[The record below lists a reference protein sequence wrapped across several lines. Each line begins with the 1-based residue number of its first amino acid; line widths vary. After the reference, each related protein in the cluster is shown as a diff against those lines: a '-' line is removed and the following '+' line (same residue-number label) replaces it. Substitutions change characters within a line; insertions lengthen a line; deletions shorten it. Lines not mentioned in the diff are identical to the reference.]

1 MNRSFALSI
10 AVVTLLTVVPAS
22 VRAQAAASEVGT
34 WTLSVKKSTY
44 SPGPA
49 PKSATRTYT
58 MVGAMLKSVVERVSA
73 DGKPTKTEYTAGFD
87 GKDYPLTGAP
97 QYDMLALTKLD
108 ANTTHASLKKGG
120 KEVAQS
126 HRVVS
131 KNGKSLTVTTTGVT
145 DTGEKMKNV
154 EHYDKK

>member
-1 MNRSFALSI
+1 MTRSLARSI
-10 AVVTLLTVVPAS
+10 AALALFAVLPATA
-22 VRAQAAASEVGT
+22 RTQPPDPQIGT
-34 WTLSVKKSTY
+34 WVLSVKRSTY

-49 PKSATRTYT
+49 PKSATRSYT
-58 MVGAMLKSVVERVSA
+58 MAGALLKSVVERVGA

-87 GKDYPLTGAP
+87 GKDFPITGAP
-97 QYDMLALTKLD
+97 QYDMLTLKKLD

-131 KNGKSLTVTTTGVT
+131 KNGKSMTVTTTGIT
-145 DTGEKMKNV
+145 DKGEKMKNI

>member
-10 AVVTLLTVVPAS
+10 AVVTFLTILPAS
-22 VRAQAAASEVGT
+22 VRAQTAASEVGT

-58 MVGAMLKSVVERVSA
+58 MVGAMLTSIIERVGA
-73 DGKPTKTEYTAGFD
+73 DGKPIKSEYTAGFD
-87 GKDYPLTGAP
+87 GKDYPITGASP
-97 QYDMLALTKLD
+97 YDMLTLKKID

-131 KNGKSLTVTTTGVT
+131 KNGKSMTVTTTGIT
-145 DTGEKMKNV
+145 DKGEKMKNV